1 MERTGGGGWS
11 KGRSKVLREKGW
23 TERLIQR
30 LTFENEAR
38 EKAKKRVSRGR
49 REREKEEGG
58 RDLE

>member
-1 MERTGGGGWS
+1 MGDGA
-11 KGRSKVLREKGW
+11 KGRSKVLREKGS

-38 EKAKKRVSRGR
+38 EKTKKRVSRGR
-49 REREKEEGG
+49 RQREEEEGG

>member
-1 MERTGGGGWS
+1 MA
-11 KGRSKVLREKGW
+11 LREKGW

-49 REREKEEGG
+49 REREKRKKEGETWSECLVKT
-58 RDLE
+58 DLSSL

>member
-1 MERTGGGGWS
+1 M
-11 KGRSKVLREKGW
+11 REKGW

-49 REREKEEGG
+49 RERKKEEGG
-58 RDLE
+58 RDLEQMFSQDRSFFTLK

>member
-1 MERTGGGGWS
+1 M
-11 KGRSKVLREKGW
+11 REKGW

-49 REREKEEGG
+49 REREKRKKEGETWSKCLVKT
-58 RDLE
+58 DLSSL

>member
-1 MERTGGGGWS
+1 M
-11 KGRSKVLREKGW
+11 LREKGW

-49 REREKEEGG
+49 REREKRKKEGETWSECLVKT
-58 RDLE
+58 DLSSL